1 MKIISKQEIFCK
13 LLAVKISTYY
23 RIYTILDKYVFKLY
37 YPLNGLS
44 NFSDIN
50 KVKLTIN
57 LALVESIMYL
67 IDGLAEDGRQEKFEQ
82 NAGAYFSQ
90 LDSIKSKFLD
100 LMSSLGLKKNGLE
113 GYIEMGEKYIR
124 AENRIVRNKYKNINA
139 QDIKE
144 VVELRSSD
152 VRLLHIIIINEL
164 NIERNDELINA
175 LWHLEVI
182 SEFENDLDDYKE
194 DKLNGNFNM
203 IIMYENIYGKE
214 LFCREIM
221 GVLLNHL
228 KDLKDRSNCL
238 THEERELLD
247 NMSRNSMKKIIASIL
262 DLGDAQ
268 DIISPTSGSS
278 IDSKVLSL

>member
-1 MKIISKQEIFCK
+1 MKIISKKEIICK
-13 LLAVKISTYY
+13 LLRVKISTYY

-44 NFSDIN
+44 NFRDRD

-57 LALVESIMYL
+57 LALVESVMYL
-67 IDGLAEDGRQEKFEQ
+67 IDGLAEDGKEEKFEQ
-82 NAGAYFSQ
+82 NVGAYFSE
-90 LDSIKSKFLD
+90 LDSIKSKFLN
-100 LMSSLGLKKNGLE
+100 LISSLGLKINGLE
-113 GYIEMGEKYIR
+113 GYVEMGEKYIR
-124 AENRIVRNKYKNINA
+124 AENKIVKNQYKNINA

-144 VVELRSSD
+144 VIELRSSD

-164 NIERNDELINA
+164 NLERNDELINA

-182 SEFENDLDDYKE
+182 SEFENDLDDYNK

-221 GVLLNHL
+221 RVLSNHL
-228 KDLKDRSNCL
+228 KDLNYRSSSL
-238 THEERELLD
+238 AHEERKILD
-247 NMSRNSMKKIIASIL
+247 SMSRNSMKKIIAFIL
-262 DLGDAQ
+262 DLGDVQ
-268 DIISPTSGSS
+268 DIIFPTSENS
-278 IDSKVLSL
+278 IDSEVLSL